1 MNIGTIP
8 AYTNN
13 PFGFVINNKYQIL
26 NLCGYVCVEGV
37 VCGAWVVRNYSYNSR
52 PVEHIRLRQ
61 LQCYL
66 NEMVFMYCREKEQ

>member
-37 VCGAWVVRNYSYNSR
+37 GCGAWVVRNYSYNS
-52 PVEHIRLRQ
+52 
-61 LQCYL
+61 
-66 NEMVFMYCREKEQ
+66 MCRTQPIKTTRMSVSPFE